1 MGSDCS
7 NRYEKEAIPTV
18 NRSVMTIDEAQS
30 HHCRLSTFRARDQ
43 KDGSYGVAKVP
54 AKLVGVTFL

>member
-1 MGSDCS
+1 
-7 NRYEKEAIPTV
+7 
-18 NRSVMTIDEAQS
+18 MTIDEAQS